1 MLSDKTTNIGAVKHP
16 EQIGDRKTLAVMP
29 ALTEA
34 GNEIAKVE
42 IVLVQWD
49 RAASQAES
57 R

>member
-42 IVLVQWD
+42 IGLVQWD